1 MPTSWWGKWRAK
13 VQGDI
18 AVKKRLTSLIG
29 IIAAPPI
36 LLFGAGLIAVPA
48 ELSAQRDVATLR
60 TVVAGDCGKC
70 SSYTLGTQTIVGR
83 LIASTADRLFVLD
96 RNQRVMPIR
105 LDDLRAVQVTPDR
118 KVDL

>member
-29 IIAAPPI
+29 IIAAPPV

-83 LIASTADRLFVLD
+83 LIASTPDRLFVLD